1 MKLTILNV
9 ILCFYLF
16 LLACNKKTQP
26 EIVLPPMLKINIENV
41 VNGQPLVLNT
51 GNYTNANGDAFTV
64 TRYRYFISNIE
75 LTADDGSK
83 YTEPESYYLVD
94 QEDAASRQLI
104 ISKNIPAGNYT
115 SIRFLIGVDSLHN
128 VSGAQ
133 TGALGQSNGMFWD
146 WNSGY
151 VMAQFEG
158 TSPSSPDAILLFHT
172 GGFSGKFNVLRWVTL
187 NFPAPAIVAA
197 NKMPV
202 VHITSDVAEWFKTPA
217 TIDFSKL
224 YINNGGINATIIA
237 DNYADMFKVQRVD

>member
-1 MKLTILNV
+1 MKLVPFYLIL
-9 ILCFYLF
+9 LFCLF
-16 LLACNKKTQP
+16 LLACGKKD
-26 EIVLPPMLKINIENV
+26 LPPVSFPPLLKISIENV

-51 GNYTNANGDAFTV
+51 GAYTNANGDAFTV

-83 YTEPESYYLVD
+83 YTESESYHLID
-94 QEDAASRQLI
+94 QEDAASMQFV
-104 ISKNIPAGNYT
+104 ISPPAGNYK
-115 SIRFLIGVDSLHN
+115 SVKFLLGVDSLKN

-133 TGALGQSNGMFWD
+133 TGALGPGSGMFWD

-158 TSPSSPDAILLFHT
+158 TSASSPEGILLFHT
-172 GGFSGKFNVLRWVTL
+172 GGFSGKFNVLRWVSL
-187 NFPAPAIVAA
+187 NFPTPAIAA
-197 NKMPV
+197 NDKMPV
-202 VHITSDVAEWFKTPA
+202 IHITSDVAEWFKTPV

-224 YINNGGINATIIA
+224 YINNGGQNACTIA